1 MSVKRGTRVAGVA
14 LTVVLGAGLGVAYD
28 PYLLVRAQFER
39 QRVNAGLV
47 ETDAVVAGHRWVI
60 AQADDAPPGAPTVVM
75 VHGFTGSKENWY
87 PLAAK
92 LRGRYRMLAP
102 DLPGWGESERKP
114 GADYGFVA
122 QAERVA
128 AFIRAQ
134 SPGKP
139 VILLGHSMGGGIA
152 ALVAARHP
160 RLVAKVAL
168 LDAAG
173 VRFNDNQFGLDVLAG
188 KNPFGVDDAASL
200 QRYIDIVF
208 HREAAKPWIPWPASR
223 GLIARR
229 KQDAAFE
236 QAVLE
241 RIGRGPEQ
249 FLPGQEA
256 ANIRQPALLLWGRQD
271 AVIDPS
277 ALDLYAALVPQARTV
292 LVDDAGHMALM
303 EQPRA
308 VADAVVDLID
318 NNQAGRIVTTDRNYQ
333 EAPP

>member
-1 MSVKRGTRVAGVA
+1 MASRATYAAVTLAAAA
-14 LTVVLGAGLGVAYD
+14 LGLGVGLAHD

-39 QRVNAGLV
+39 QRVQAGLAQ
-47 ETDAVVAGHRWVI
+47 DATTVAGHRWVY
-60 AQADDAPPGAPTVVM
+60 ARADDAPPGAPMLVM

-87 PLAAK
+87 PLAHR
-92 LRGRYRMLAP
+92 LRGQYRMRVP

-114 GADYGFVA
+114 ATDYGFVA

-128 AFIRAQ
+128 DFIRNV

-139 VILLGHSMGGGIA
+139 VVLLGHSMGGGIA

-160 RLVAKVAL
+160 DLVERVAL

-173 VRFNDNQFGLDVLAG
+173 VRFDDNAFGLDVLAG
-188 KNPFGVDDAASL
+188 RNPFGVEDAASL
-200 QRYIDIVF
+200 QRYIDTVF

-236 QAVLE
+236 QDVLE
-241 RIGRGPEQ
+241 RIGRGPER
-249 FLPGQEA
+249 FAPGEA
-256 ANIRQPALLLWGRQD
+256 AAHIRQPALLLWGKQD

-277 ALDLYAALVPQARTV
+277 ALALYAARMPQARRV

-308 VADAVVDLID
+308 VAEAVVQLIHAD
-318 NNQAGRIVTTDRNYQ
+318 
-333 EAPP
+333 